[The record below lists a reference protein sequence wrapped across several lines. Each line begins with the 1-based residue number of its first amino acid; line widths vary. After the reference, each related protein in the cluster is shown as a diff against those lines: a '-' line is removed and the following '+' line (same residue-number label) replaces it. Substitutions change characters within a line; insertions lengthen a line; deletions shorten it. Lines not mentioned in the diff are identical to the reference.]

1 MRRVGWILFLVA
13 QLVACSSDAVDV
25 VPDAVE
31 TADSAPAEV
40 VEVVILPDA
49 VTEDT
54 GLELPPIGD
63 LVVDFP
69 TLECEPGEGC
79 FGDGCSDNDECD
91 SGWCVQHMGE
101 SVCSK
106 HCEAEC
112 PAGWT
117 CKQVSATGPDVVYI
131 CVSNHANLC
140 RPCSGANDCESTGGA
155 EDACVSYGEGGNFC
169 GGTCQ
174 KTGDCPWGFSCQNSL
189 TVEGV
194 EVLQCVNDAGVCPCT
209 EASVASGLST
219 PCKVENEFGLCD
231 GKRVCTDDGLGDCDA
246 PVPGPEV
253 CNGLDDDCNGEIDEP
268 NLVDGLYVHVCD
280 DSNECTA
287 DTCFGEEGCGNEA
300 VAEGECSDGDPCTV
314 ADHCEAGACV
324 ADALECDDDNPCTD
338 NVCTATGGC
347 DFYANTL
354 SCDDSN
360 ACTVADECVDGD
372 CVGVSVSCDCLVD
385 ADCETLEDG
394 DLCNGTLFCDTEQ
407 FPHQCAVASDS
418 VVECPQ
424 PEGLDAF
431 CLQAQCEPATGECL
445 FVPDHEGLVC
455 DNGDACTI
463 GDKCEAGVCA
473 AGAGANCNDGN
484 LCTDDSCDST
494 AGCLHLDNEAA
505 CNDGDVCTTQDQCSA
520 GVCAGGALLVCD
532 DQDACN
538 GLETCDPQ
546 VGCLP
551 GEVLVCNDGNACNG
565 VESCDSAAGCVGGGA
580 ISCDDDNLCTD
591 DDCDPAEGCIHL
603 PNQNA
608 CDDGNA
614 CTTGDV
620 CGQGKCG
627 YSGSLECHD
636 GNPCTN
642 DSCDAGAGCVFSVAD
657 GECSDGDPCT
667 VGDHCDD
674 GACIPGSVQ
683 DCDDGNVCTDDS
695 CDAAGLCLHQPNDET
710 CDDANECT
718 LGDHCSGGL
727 CQAAQLQDCGDGN
740 PCTDDSCSPAAGCV
754 YDVTAG
760 PCSDGDPCTV
770 GDQCEL
776 GLCTPGTVQDCDDAN
791 PCTDDYCDGDGLC
804 QHDPNQ
810 ANCDDGNECTEGDH
824 CQGGACLV
832 DALVDCDDGNECTAD
847 GCEPADGCW
856 KVDNVAAC
864 DDGDLCTAGD
874 QCSEGQ
880 CVPGVPVTC
889 DDGNVCTDDSC
900 VPADGCLFESNQ
912 APCDD
917 GESCTAND
925 LCADGVCGGVPCEDA
940 GMYCGALG
948 CEPCGSLEF
957 DGVDDHVVDG
967 PTWGDLS
974 ADATD
979 VTFEVWFKMTGD
991 QAAGTGLMN
1000 ISCGLYALKFAGGNR
1015 LQAVRWTGGQCTG
1028 STAVTVGQW
1037 HHAAVV
1043 ADIQAGGE
1051 YRLYLDGKEECS
1063 ATGTKAISEWIDAAV
1078 EKLYIGSS
1086 TGGGCISEGNPAIPE
1101 SFYTGRL
1108 DAVRV
1113 SDIARYDDIFVPSQP
1128 EQTDADTVLLYLFD
1142 EGAGDSVGDN
1152 SDSGLDGTLHG
1163 NPAWSSDQPH
1173 ASCCE
1178 PWCVGKVCGDDGCGG
1193 SCGECE
1199 SPAEC
1204 YHGECVTEIV
1214 VLEDQ
1219 FDDAS
1224 IDESLWDAS
1233 CIKWGGPGGCSISES
1248 GGTINLNATV
1258 SSTGN
1263 TYGGTAW
1270 ARTKLDF
1277 KTGDDYRIAFDWSY
1291 TRQATSLNCGIIE
1304 IADGPVSVNQG
1315 GLFDHNI
1322 HSETAGRKFLNYQ
1335 TTNLPA
1341 QTWSVCV
1348 DGAAETAG
1356 IYSNDDCSG
1365 DPVKEVDVSALGQ
1378 WYLRFLVCT
1387 ATSAG
1392 FPANNVTMKLD
1403 WLEAFRL

>member
-1 MRRVGWILFLVA
+1 
-13 QLVACSSDAVDV
+13 
-25 VPDAVE
+25 
-31 TADSAPAEV
+31 
-40 VEVVILPDA
+40 
-49 VTEDT
+49 
-54 GLELPPIGD
+54 
-63 LVVDFP
+63 
-69 TLECEPGEGC
+69 
-79 FGDGCSDNDECD
+79 
-91 SGWCVQHMGE
+91 
-101 SVCSK
+101 
-106 HCEAEC
+106 
-112 PAGWT
+112 
-117 CKQVSATGPDVVYI
+117 
-131 CVSNHANLC
+131 
-140 RPCSGANDCESTGGA
+140 
-155 EDACVSYGEGGNFC
+155 
-169 GGTCQ
+169 
-174 KTGDCPWGFSCQNSL
+174 
-189 TVEGV
+189 
-194 EVLQCVNDAGVCPCT
+194 
-209 EASVASGLST
+209 
-219 PCKVENEFGLCD
+219 
-231 GKRVCTDDGLGDCDA
+231 
-246 PVPGPEV
+246 
-253 CNGLDDDCNGEIDEP
+253 
-268 NLVDGLYVHVCD
+268 
-280 DSNECTA
+280 
-287 DTCFGEEGCGNEA
+287 
-300 VAEGECSDGDPCTV
+300 
-314 ADHCEAGACV
+314 
-324 ADALECDDDNPCTD
+324 
-338 NVCTATGGC
+338 
-347 DFYANTL
+347 
-354 SCDDSN
+354 
-360 ACTVADECVDGD
+360 
-372 CVGVSVSCDCLVD
+372 
-385 ADCETLEDG
+385 
-394 DLCNGTLFCDTEQ
+394 
-407 FPHQCAVASDS
+407 
-418 VVECPQ
+418 
-424 PEGLDAF
+424 
-431 CLQAQCEPATGECL
+431 
-445 FVPDHEGLVC
+445 
-455 DNGDACTI
+455 
-463 GDKCEAGVCA
+463 
-473 AGAGANCNDGN
+473 
-484 LCTDDSCDST
+484 
-494 AGCLHLDNEAA
+494 
-505 CNDGDVCTTQDQCSA
+505 
-520 GVCAGGALLVCD
+520 
-532 DQDACN
+532 
-538 GLETCDPQ
+538 
-546 VGCLP
+546 
-551 GEVLVCNDGNACNG
+551 
-565 VESCDSAAGCVGGGA
+565 
-580 ISCDDDNLCTD
+580 
-591 DDCDPAEGCIHL
+591 
-603 PNQNA
+603 
-608 CDDGNA
+608 
-614 CTTGDV
+614 
-620 CGQGKCG
+620 
-627 YSGSLECHD
+627 
-636 GNPCTN
+636 
-642 DSCDAGAGCVFSVAD
+642 
-657 GECSDGDPCT
+657 
-667 VGDHCDD
+667 
-674 GACIPGSVQ
+674 
-683 DCDDGNVCTDDS
+683 
-695 CDAAGLCLHQPNDET
+695 
-710 CDDANECT
+710 
-718 LGDHCSGGL
+718 
-727 CQAAQLQDCGDGN
+727 
-740 PCTDDSCSPAAGCV
+740 
-754 YDVTAG
+754 
-760 PCSDGDPCTV
+760 
-770 GDQCEL
+770 
-776 GLCTPGTVQDCDDAN
+776 
-791 PCTDDYCDGDGLC
+791 
-804 QHDPNQ
+804 
-810 ANCDDGNECTEGDH
+810 
-824 CQGGACLV
+824 
-832 DALVDCDDGNECTAD
+832 
-847 GCEPADGCW
+847 
-856 KVDNVAAC
+856 
-864 DDGDLCTAGD
+864 
-874 QCSEGQ
+874 
-880 CVPGVPVTC
+880 
-889 DDGNVCTDDSC
+889 
-900 VPADGCLFESNQ
+900 
-912 APCDD
+912 
-917 GESCTAND
+917 
-925 LCADGVCGGVPCEDA
+925 
-940 GMYCGALG
+940 MYCGALG